1 MSRNDNLEVLP
12 GSIMSIWVVNSD
24 GGESDFQESGF
35 FDVSLFLLVVV
46 PEAC

>member
-1 MSRNDNLEVLP
+1 MSRNDNLELLP

-24 GGESDFQESGF
+24 GGESDFQEF
-35 FDVSLFLLVVV
+35 FDFSLFLLVVV